1 MKGVCRHGRGTPE
14 EKRLIKEV
22 STDAEAWRLGGTCDA
37 VALAIDLHCCRVS
50 WPCQAI
56 SLNFHGLIP
65 SRQQQSENDVE
76 KLPSAPFSG
85 RWAEPLSAGFRQ
97 THAGNAGA
105 EALAELVRARL
116 AAQDGPLFWPHGEQT
131 AFDITRP
138 LAAAG
143 FATQEA
149 IIYRMQRAAKLPDQ
163 LDRLLQSGRP
173 AALLVASAG
182 QLGGFAE
189 LLKEAGLWHCAKGL
203 VLLAGSQ
210 RIAAAVPSSWQDIRL
225 ADNKSHA
232 GLLALARD
240 WAERQD
246 PAEPQD

>member
-1 MKGVCRHGRGTPE
+1 MAGRPIILVA
-14 EKRLIKEV
+14 RSKE
-22 STDAEAWRLGGTCDA
+22 DAAADC
-37 VALAIDLHCCRVS
+37 VALAASGIEALGVPVLSPRQLDGDSPV
-50 WPCQAI
+50 PPGCQAI
-56 SLNFHGLIP
+56 LYTSRRAVRPHHARSGLP
-65 SRQQQSENDVE
+65 AFCVG
-76 KLPSAPFSG
+76 PGSAAAAQ
-85 RWAEPLSAGFRQ
+85 RAGFHQ
-97 THAGNAGA
+97 THAGQAGA
-105 EALAELVRARL
+105 EALAALVQAQL
-116 AAQDGPLFWPHGEQT
+116 APQEGSLFWPHGQEI

-143 FATQEA
+143 FHTHQAVLYQ
-149 IIYRMQRAAKLPDQ
+149 MQRAAKLPDQ
-163 LDRLLQSGRP
+163 LAGLLQSGRP

-210 RIAAAVPSSWQDIRL
+210 RIAAAVPSGWQDVRL

-240 WAERQD
+240 WADRNAAGEAQD
-246 PAEPQD
+246 

>member
-1 MKGVCRHGRGTPE
+1 MAGRPFILVA
-14 EKRLIKEV
+14 RSKE
-22 STDAEAWRLGGTCDA
+22 DAAADCA
-37 VALAIDLHCCRVS
+37 ALASFGIEAVGVPVLCARQLADDSPL
-50 WPCQAI
+50 PPGCQAVLYT
-56 SLNFHGLIP
+56 SRRAVRPHHASSGLP
-65 SRQQQSENDVE
+65 AFCVGPGSAAAAQQ
-76 KLPSAPFSG
+76 
-85 RWAEPLSAGFRQ
+85 AGFRQ

-182 QLGGFAE
+182 QLRGFAE

-210 RIAAAVPSSWQDIRL
+210 RIAAAVPSGWQDIRL
-225 ADNKSHA
+225 ADNKSRA